1 MQSEVSSLEAVYLIW
16 LSGAGCNGCTM
27 AMLGSSEPG
36 IEDLILGNVPDV
48 PRLTLVHPDLAME
61 SGDAFLSNLDQAAEG
76 KLSPFVLV
84 VEGAIAEE
92 SRAGEGS
99 FSRLGT
105 SVDGRPVT
113 VADWVDRL
121 APRAEAVIAIG
132 SCASWGGVPAADGNP
147 TGAKGL
153 EEYLGRDF
161 RSRGLAA
168 GSTNPGSP
176 GNTGSLG
183 SPGAAPEQADQ
194 GTLPVINVP
203 GCAPTGEGFIE
214 TLVYVFLHLAQLVP
228 LDLDEERRPRWLY
241 SHETYPLPPRVEYPP
256 AVGFELSN
264 RPTIKCSVPM
274 TGWLRGFGGCAR
286 IGGSCIGCTER
297 DFTDRHL
304 ALARPDPAF

>member
-1 MQSEVSSLEAVYLIW
+1 MQSEVSSLEAVYLVW
-16 LSGAGCNGCTM
+16 LSGAGCDGCTA

-48 PRLTLVHPDLAME
+48 PRVILLHPDLAME
-61 SGDAFLSNLDQAAEG
+61 SSDAFLANLEQAAEG

-84 VEGAIAEE
+84 LEGAVADE

-105 SVDGRPVT
+105 SVDGRPIT
-113 VADWVDRL
+113 VANWVDRL
-121 APRAEAVIAIG
+121 APQAEAVIAIG
-132 SCASWGGVPAADGNP
+132 SCASWGGIPAADGNP

-153 EEYLGRDF
+153 EDYLGRDF
-161 RSRGLAA
+161 RSRG
-168 GSTNPGSP
+168 GSSSSG
-176 GNTGSLG
+176 
-183 SPGAAPEQADQ
+183 
-194 GTLPVINVP
+194 LPVINVP

-256 AVGFELSN
+256 AAGFDLSN
-264 RPTIKCSVPM
+264 RPTIKCPVPV
-274 TGWLRGFGGCAR
+274 TGWLRSFGGCAR
-286 IGGSCIGCTER
+286 VGGSCIGCTER
-297 DFTDRHL
+297 DFADSYL